1 MVAVGVFLL
10 IAHVVILLEGAL
22 LITASIAAFTGA
34 TPMVVSGIVTLVLWL
49 PFLAFTIRSIRFTPA
64 LLSGNG
70 EQAESALTWASWILI
85 LAAFLSFASGLLLA
99 FLAFASC
106 GPLFVSPLFHWTGM
120 AGMAVSFGAYY
131 LLPPIVNGCTDRSG
145 SVNRRWWSPIALC
158 LPPVLA
164 WSLAWIIA
172 DAELSGSIDEKAYPS
187 RDLSPY
193 KLPFPGGESS
203 WVIQGNDSS
212 LNHNG
217 TQKFAWD
224 FRRSCGTPV
233 LAARDGTVTSVD
245 DSHDGN
251 GSGKPNNR
259 IVVDH
264 GDGTSAEYLHFEFK
278 SAKVKALQKV
288 KQGDVLALVGNVGNS
303 LTGHIHFQV
312 DKGAKS
318 IAIVFADPDVK
329 DDKGIPRTFRSY
341 ESSNR
346 K

>member
-10 IAHVVILLEGAL
+10 VAHIVVLLEGAIL
-22 LITASIAAFTGA
+22 VVGSIAAFTGA
-34 TPMVVSGIVTLVLWL
+34 TNMVVSGILTLILWL

-70 EQAESALTWASWILI
+70 ERADAALAWASWILL
-85 LAAFLSFASGLLLA
+85 LAAFLSFTSGLLLA

-106 GPLFVSPLFHWTGM
+106 GPLFVSSLDHWTGM
-120 AGMAVSFGAYY
+120 VGMAVNFGAYY
-131 LLPPIVNGCTDRSG
+131 LLPVVVNGCTDRKG
-145 SVNRRWWSPIALC
+145 SVNRRWWSPIVFC
-158 LPPVLA
+158 VPVFLA
-164 WSLAWIIA
+164 WSLTWIVA
-172 DAELSGSIDEKAYPS
+172 YAKLSGSIDEKAYPS
-187 RDLSPY
+187 RDVSPY

-203 WVIQGNDSS
+203 WVIQGNNSS

-217 TQKFAWD
+217 TQQFAWD

-251 GSGKPNNR
+251 GSGRPNNK
-259 IVVDH
+259 ILVDH
-264 GDGTSAEYLHFEFK
+264 GDGTTAEYLHFEFK

-312 DKGAKS
+312 DKGS
-318 IAIVFADPDVK
+318 QSVAIVFADPDVK
-329 DDKGIPRTFRSY
+329 DDKGIPRTFGSY